1 MMLTVQAATIPA
13 ITVLLVEDDKADA
26 RLLRALLS
34 DARGAPVT
42 VAQVERL
49 ADAVASLQDRATDV
63 ILLDLSLPDA
73 NGLDGLRRLRAV
85 APRVPIVVMG
95 GLEDERLAHTCVQE
109 GALDYLLK
117 GQMESDA
124 LDRALRYAIEHQRAA
139 DHIDRLTY
147 RDTLTGLPNRLL
159 LRDRLTHALDRA
171 RRQGQAVAVLFL
183 DIDGFKRVNT
193 TLGHEYGDILLHE
206 VGRRLVASMRESD
219 TVARVDGDEFAII
232 LPDITR
238 EYDIPAVA
246 RQLLD
251 LLSAPFALRGH
262 DVHVTASVGISL
274 YPSGGHDVDS
284 LLKNADMALYRAKE
298 AGTNRYEFFTED
310 MTRRAYE
317 RFTLEHDL
325 RDTIARGA
333 LTLHYQP
340 VVTLRTGSVCRVET
354 LVRWPH
360 PRFGLVFPDSFIPI
374 AEQTGAIAAL
384 TEWVLNTALAQSGTW
399 KGSLTRAAV
408 VEADLGLSVNLA
420 ARTLYDPDLPKIVAR
435 LLERHTATPAGLT
448 LEVKESAVMA
458 DAPRAR
464 DVLARLAA
472 LGVRIALD
480 DFGAGHSS
488 LSLLKHLPVHEI
500 KIDRALTRDLSADI
514 NNAKDAAIVCSIIG
528 MARAL
533 DLEVVAE
540 GVEDQGAYTF
550 LHSVGC
556 DAAQGYHV
564 SRPLPASHLRHW
576 LSAWRGTP

>member
-1 MMLTVQAATIPA
+1 MMQTAQAATIPA

-85 APRVPIVVMG
+85 APRIPIVVMG
-95 GLEDERLAHTCVQE
+95 GPEDERLARAGVHE
-109 GALDYLLK
+109 GARDYLLK

-124 LDRALRYAIEHQRAA
+124 LDRALRYAIERQRAE
-139 DHIDRLTY
+139 DHIDRLTH

-193 TLGHEYGDILLHE
+193 TLGHESGDTLLQE
-206 VGRRLVASMRESD
+206 VGRRIVAAMRESD
-219 TVARVDGDEFAII
+219 TVARIGGDEFAII

-251 LLSAPFALRGH
+251 LLSAPFALRGR
-262 DVHVTASVGISL
+262 DVHVTASVGIGL

-284 LLKNADMALYRAKE
+284 LLKSADTALYRAKE
-298 AGTNRYEFFTED
+298 AGKNRYEFFTED

-325 RDTIARGA
+325 RDAIARGA

-340 VVTLRTGSVCRVET
+340 VVTLQTGSVCRVEA

-384 TEWVLNTALAQSGTW
+384 TEWVLNTTLAQSGTW
-399 KGSLTRAAV
+399 KGGLADAAV

-420 ARTLYDPDLPKIVAR
+420 ARTLYDPDLPRLVAR
-435 LLERHTATPAGLT
+435 LLERHTAAPIGLT
-448 LEVKESAVMA
+448 LEVKESAVMV

-464 DVLARLAA
+464 DILARLAA

-480 DFGAGHSS
+480 DFGAGYSS

-500 KIDRALTRDLSADI
+500 KIDRALTRDVSGDI
-514 NNAKDAAIVCSIIG
+514 KGAKDAAIVCSIIG

-540 GVEDQGAYTF
+540 GVEDRGAYTF
-550 LHSVGC
+550 LHGVGC

-564 SRPLPASHLRHW
+564 SRPLPASGLRQW